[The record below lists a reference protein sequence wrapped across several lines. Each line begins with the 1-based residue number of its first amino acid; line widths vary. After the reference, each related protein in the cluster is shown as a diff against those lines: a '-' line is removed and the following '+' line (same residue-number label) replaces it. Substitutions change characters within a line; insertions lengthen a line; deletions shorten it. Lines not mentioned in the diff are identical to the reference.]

1 MFLVEDRGKNML
13 SVGPTKSGQNQ
24 SQKSRYGCRS
34 LFTQSIKAL
43 KLMKEDL
50 QLD

>member
-1 MFLVEDRGKNML
+1 ML
-13 SVGPTKSGQNQ
+13 SVGPTKCGLN
-24 SQKSRYGCRS
+24 SQKSRQGCRS

-43 KLMKEDL
+43 KLMKENL

>member
-13 SVGPTKSGQNQ
+13 SEGPTKSGLN
-24 SQKSRYGCRS
+24 SEKSRYGCRS